1 LNVND
6 KTGLRLDMATE
17 GDRNERGLWIDV
29 KSMHPSADS
38 YAASTRKFLLAAYA
52 IEQLNGNRRQSST
65 AIVYTPALARAQALK
80 HEKYLPMINAKRAQ
94 LLRTRSGTEQTPLF
108 LAPIISHHGEFSSD
122 TFKLINILGKRLRD
136 KAHADPHL
144 RYDGRSPKFLEKLF
158 AETFKNQLIVALVKG
173 VGRMLAVAGAPL
185 GCTNRG

>member
-1 LNVND
+1 MCLVDPRQAVSSMSSNGHHQRVFY
-6 KTGLRLDMATE
+6 E

-29 KSMHPSADS
+29 KSMHTSAHS

-80 HEKYLPMINAKRAQ
+80 HEKYLPMINAKPRQ
-94 LLRTRSGTEQTPLF
+94 NRT

-144 RYDGRSPKFLEKLF
+144 RYDGRSAKFLEKLF

-185 GCTNRG
+185 GCTNRGD

>member
-1 LNVND
+1 LSNS
-6 KTGLRLDMATE
+6 TGTGGNLQQ
-17 GDRNERGLWIDV
+17 
-29 KSMHPSADS
+29 PS
-38 YAASTRKFLLAAYA
+38 
-52 IEQLNGNRRQSST
+52 
-65 AIVYTPALARAQALK
+65 YTPALARAQALK
-80 HEKYLPMINAKRAQ
+80 HEKYLPMLNAKRVQQ
-94 LLRTRSGTEQTPLF
+94 LRNYSGPELPPLF

-158 AETFKNQLIVALVKG
+158 AETFKNQLIATLVKG

-185 GCTNRG
+185 GCTI

>member
-1 LNVND
+1 
-6 KTGLRLDMATE
+6 
-17 GDRNERGLWIDV
+17 
-29 KSMHPSADS
+29 MHTSSPS
-38 YAASTRKFLLAAYA
+38 YFASIRKFLLAAHA

-65 AIVYTPALARAQALK
+65 AITYTPALARAQALK
-80 HEKYLPMINAKRAQ
+80 HEKYLPMVNAMRAQ
-94 LLRTRSGTEQTPLF
+94 QLRTRGRTELPPLF
-108 LAPIISHHGEFSSD
+108 LGPIISHHGEFSSD

-158 AETFKNQLIVALVKG
+158 AETFKNQLIVTLVKG

-185 GCTNRG
+185 GCTV